1 MADEEPLSKHFAP
14 FAQSVLLRE
23 LHAQRLKV
31 DAMPS
36 PPPSSR
42 NYRGARDSTG
52 LSYSPPMLDLYRRPE
67 PTYHYPHLYGRS
79 ITMEPEQRNVI
90 TDEQMK
96 MYRDLMS
103 ATAAQLERMPVPEQQ
118 AEDGDDLS
126 EEMPVMDGSLT
137 LEDPTL

>member
-1 MADEEPLSKHFAP
+1 
-14 FAQSVLLRE
+14 
-23 LHAQRLKV
+23 
-31 DAMPS
+31 
-36 PPPSSR
+36 
-42 NYRGARDSTG
+42 
-52 LSYSPPMLDLYRRPE
+52 
-67 PTYHYPHLYGRS
+67 
-79 ITMEPEQRNVI
+79 MEPEQRNVI